1 MVEVSGAFDFVL
13 LLVLVVPGFIS
24 YVVLRYLAVFE
35 EVPTDLHTV
44 LYSLILSMLNYLPLS
59 FLFSIIDMDSL
70 RKMALSPAYVFAS
83 FLVSAGMGCFIG
95 LIAKTL
101 LHRAGMTAGSPWDH
115 FARDHVGRWVIVVT
129 TDNKEYKGWVKSMTL
144 GRRDKKEIILGDP
157 KLLHRNTENHRI
169 ERRVKV
175 GAEML
180 ITEQSVSRIIR
191 LYPKNLRIASTS
203 R

>member
-24 YVVLRYLAVFE
+24 YVVLRYLAAFE

-83 FLVSAGMGCFIG
+83 FLVSAGMGYFIG
-95 LIAKTL
+95 LIAKD
-101 LHRAGMTAGSPWDH
+101 ASP
-115 FARDHVGRWVIVVT
+115 
-129 TDNKEYKGWVKSMTL
+129 S
-144 GRRDKKEIILGDP
+144 RRDD
-157 KLLHRNTENHRI
+157 
-169 ERRVKV
+169 RRKPV
-175 GAEML
+175 GPLCPGPCGEMGY
-180 ITEQSVSRIIR
+180 RR
-191 LYPKNLRIASTS
+191 DNR
-203 R
+203 